1 MSWEALSDGLRSWD
15 LAEDQVWRVGALP
28 DGLIYMSYLVTIL
41 ASQEMRSNAQEC
53 VAKCAVR

>member
-41 ASQEMRSNAQEC
+41 ASQGMRSKA
-53 VAKCAVR
+53 R